1 MSEREQEQNATFRQE
16 VAVNIRE
23 VRSSLEDAALL
34 VKEMTRE
41 SKNSRAILLDA
52 LRVAYRGTNRIL
64 RNTPLPT
71 DEEVCEEAARRGFVS
86 NLPEGLWLGRRFC
99 EGLLKDG
106 KVRPEL
112 LARKKKECYVRNH
125 TIYSSSQVYVMRS
138 KELDKVFSASFTYNN
153 RPVKK

>member
-64 RNTPLPT
+64 RNTPPLT
-71 DEEVCEEAARRGFVS
+71 DEEVCKEAARRGLVS
-86 NLPEGLWLGRRFC
+86 HFQEGLWLGRRFC
-99 EGLLKDG
+99 EELLKDG

-112 LARKKKECYVRNH
+112 LARKKKEHYVCRNSL
-125 TIYSSSQVYVMRS
+125 YSPSQVYSMQSKKLDEAFSTSFSYNSRPRS
-138 KELDKVFSASFTYNN
+138 
-153 RPVKK
+153 